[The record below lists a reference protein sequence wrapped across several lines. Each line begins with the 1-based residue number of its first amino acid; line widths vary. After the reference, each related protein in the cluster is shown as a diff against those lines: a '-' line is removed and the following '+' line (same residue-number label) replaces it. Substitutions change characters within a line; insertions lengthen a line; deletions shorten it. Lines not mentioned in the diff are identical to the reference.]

1 MPSVRVHA
9 RPVPETPHR
18 TPGPDARLP
27 VKAFMKVDSDRF
39 NILKNG
45 SRHGYFCEP
54 HRTVCS
60 RMWGTPVLSM
70 GVVRNCTLRPG
81 GAAAG

>member
-1 MPSVRVHA
+1 
-9 RPVPETPHR
+9 
-18 TPGPDARLP
+18 
-27 VKAFMKVDSDRF
+27 MKVDSDRF

-60 RMWGTPVLSM
+60 RTWGTPVLSV

-81 GAAAG
+81 ETAPGEAHASTAWLPSSLSYQHASF